1 MSIMFARAVVEV
13 AKLYDLPAVGVRKEE
28 DKKNFNGT
36 SITKSAEHCLLQS
49 AITLFFII

>member
-28 DKKNFNGT
+28 AGKKT
-36 SITKSAEHCLLQS
+36 STVPASQKVRNTACCKAL
-49 AITLFFII
+49 